1 MPYTFKKTQLSATI
15 QRVKREM
22 QKYLRA
28 TAPLLILAGLT
39 LFISGCGG
47 PNLFDYAVNFGRN
60 GICWAIVIILDIIA
74 IVEVAG
80 SSRSTGDKV
89 VWALLIIFSR
99 FLAVFYI
106 TCLQGSRFFCA
117 DPNKCRIS

>member
-1 MPYTFKKTQLSATI
+1 MLKH
-15 QRVKREM
+15 
-22 QKYLRA
+22 LRA

-47 PNLFDYAVNFGRN
+47 PNLFDYVVNFGRN

-74 IVEVAG
+74 LVEVAG

-89 VWALLIIFSR
+89 VWGLLI
-99 FLAVFYI
+99 VFFPILGCILYYMFA
-106 TCLQGSRFFCA
+106 R
-117 DPNKCRIS
+117 K